1 MKTISDLGHQVLAA
15 RVAESLCREK
25 IMADKKEYKVQA
37 KVRDGR
43 GKIDARRARREGMVP
58 VTVYGGGAETVAAV
72 APLAE
77 LAAILRSDSGRN
89 TIFTIDVEGIGV
101 SEVMFHD
108 RQIDPVKGRLIHA
121 DLTRLVKGQ
130 KIDVTV
136 PLHLVGEP
144 FGVKEKQGVLEQ
156 IIREIEIRCEPREIP
171 DTLEVDVSHLD
182 VHDLLHVSDI
192 QVGEAVEI
200 LTDPEQ
206 VIATVGIV
214 KEEVEAAPAAEGEE
228 PAEPEVIGKGK
239 KEEDEGDEG

>member
-1 MKTISDLGHQVLAA
+1 M
-15 RVAESLCREK
+15 AE
-25 IMADKKEYKVQA
+25 KKDYKVQA

-43 GKIDARRARREGMVP
+43 GKNDARRTRREGMVP
-58 VTVYGGGAETVAAV
+58 ITVYGGGAETVAAV
-72 APLAE
+72 APLRD
-77 LAAILRSDSGRN
+77 LAAILRSEAGRN
-89 TIFTIDVEGIGV
+89 TIFTIDVEGMGE

-130 KIDVTV
+130 KIEVTV
-136 PLHLVGEP
+136 PLHLTGEP
-144 FGVKEKQGVLEQ
+144 IGVKEKQGVLEQ
-156 IIREIEIRCEPREIP
+156 IIREIQIRCEPREIP
-171 DTLEVDVSHLD
+171 DTLDVDVSNLD

-192 QVGEAVEI
+192 QVSEAIEI

-214 KEEVEAAPAAEGEE
+214 KEEAEAAPATEGEE

-239 KEEDEGDEG
+239 KEEEGEAE

>member
-1 MKTISDLGHQVLAA
+1 M
-15 RVAESLCREK
+15 AE
-25 IMADKKEYKVQA
+25 KKEYKVKA
-37 KVRDGR
+37 KQREGR
-43 GKIDARRARREGMVP
+43 GKNDARRTRRNGMVP
-58 VTVYGGGAETVAAV
+58 ITVYGGGAETVAAV
-72 APLAE
+72 APLSD
-77 LAAILRSDSGRN
+77 LAAILRSEAGRN
-89 TIFTIDVEGIGV
+89 TIFTIEVEGVGE

-108 RQIDPVKGRLIHA
+108 RQIDPVRGRLIHA

-130 KIDVTV
+130 KIEVTV

-144 FGVKEKQGVLEQ
+144 IGVKEKQGVLEQ

-171 DTLEVDVSHLD
+171 DSLELDVSHLD

-192 QVGEAVEI
+192 KVSEGVEI

-214 KEEVEAAPAAEGEE
+214 KEEAAPAPTLEGEE

-239 KEEDEGDEG
+239 KEEEGEEAE